1 MLACNADAGQCFL
14 VLHHVHAQALPTGG
28 PKAACPV
35 SLSWPAMQGDISG
48 NTFAG
53 NTAPS
58 GSAIF
63 RTVSSGDVSSNK
75 RLQDSQVELDNPASN

>member
-1 MLACNADAGQCFL
+1 MLHRL
-14 VLHHVHAQALPTGG
+14 HAQAPHSDGLR
-28 PKAACPV
+28 AACPV
-35 SLSWPAMQGDISG
+35 TLSYSAMQGDISG

>member
-1 MLACNADAGQCFL
+1 MLMQMQSSLPVCI
-14 VLHHVHAQALPTGG
+14 HVQAQALPAGG
-28 PKAACPV
+28 PKVAYPVRLSCPG
-35 SLSWPAMQGDISG
+35 MQGDISG

>member
-1 MLACNADAGQCFL
+1 MLMLSNAFL
-14 VLHHVHAQALPTGG
+14 KLHHQHAQALHLNGLKKG
-28 PKAACPV
+28 PV
-35 SLSWPAMQGDISG
+35 RLSRSAMQGDISG